1 MRRSRQND
9 SHGIPV
15 VTQRSSWKNYIFD
28 ADSILKKKN
37 ALEFGNS
44 LRMMKQEDI
53 SPCYFSKGG
62 NSGVILV
69 TLH

>member
-37 ALEFGNS
+37 ALEFWYS
-44 LRMMKQEDI
+44 FFIEK
-53 SPCYFSKGG
+53 
-62 NSGVILV
+62 
-69 TLH
+69 